1 MDHQFCILHC
11 RAHMTAENKVLVCGF
26 WKGTDRGAGALLV
39 SLDYTPVKT
48 DIKVQETVRTLGV
61 YEKRYFLWITLPENY
76 RTYKKLRIFER
87 DGVNLKEAYAVE
99 TKKIEKA

>member
-26 WKGTDRGAGALLV
+26 WKGTDRGSGDLLV

-61 YEKRYFLWITLPENY
+61 CEKRYFFATVGYN
-76 RTYKKLRIFER
+76 IFVIAFSTSMSFTAIMIASR
-87 DGVNLKEAYAVE
+87 R
-99 TKKIEKA
+99 